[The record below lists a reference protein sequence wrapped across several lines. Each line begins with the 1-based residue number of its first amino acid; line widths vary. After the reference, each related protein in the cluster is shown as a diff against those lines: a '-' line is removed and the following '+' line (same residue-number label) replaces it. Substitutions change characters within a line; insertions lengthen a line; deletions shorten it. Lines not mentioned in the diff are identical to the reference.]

1 MHVPSELNNFAQSLK
16 AERRMLIKDLLLST
30 LASHEN
36 LYSLYLASQSWL
48 HPPFSLLKIPNLFTL
63 FPTNLFHLAQ
73 MEQKHQQPQHN
84 KPNSD
89 FNGAVLLHI
98 SNPNVYIWNTMI
110 RGYCKALNPV
120 MGILC
125 FREMIREGVE
135 MDERSFLFA
144 MKGFDQ
150 VSGYREGGLV
160 HCQIRKL
167 GFSSSV
173 LVQNGLISFYA
184 NGGFLNCARQVFD
197 ESSSRDVVTWTAM
210 IDGFVQRNAPDE
222 ALKLFDLMVCSEVRP
237 NEVTMITLLSACAVK
252 GDLNLGRRIHSY
264 IEKLDL
270 QCTLNLMN
278 TMLDMYVKCGCLTTA
293 KCIFDKMDNRDVFSW
308 TSIVNGYAKHGEL
321 ELARKYFGEMP
332 VKNVIS
338 WNAMISGYSQNNQP
352 KEALDLFHDML
363 EGGVAPIEATL
374 VCVLSACAQ
383 AGCFNLGQWIHNH
396 YLHQKRVEFTVSLGN
411 ALIDMYAKCGRI
423 DVAEDLF
430 SDMPQRD
437 LVSWNSMIVGHAD
450 HGSAKKALNL
460 FGKMKDEAI
469 KPDDIT
475 FIGVLS
481 ACSHAGLVNKGRE
494 LFGEM
499 EQIFG
504 LKPKIEHYVC
514 IIDLL
519 GRVGLVEEA
528 YDMIKGMPMEPDEAA
543 WGALLNA
550 CRMHGNADLGK
561 VAADMLIDL
570 DPEDSGTY
578 VILANLCARERR
590 WGDVSQVRSM
600 MREKGI
606 RKTPGRSCIEVDG
619 KFFEFLASGDSH
631 PQSEDVYRILDE
643 IFALSKLEEDLAGSL
658 KSINYFDNV
667 NTLLVNG

>member
-1 MHVPSELNNFAQSLK
+1 MMRTGLFFHVFPVSRIIAFCA
-16 AERRMLIKDLLLST
+16 LSDKGDISY
-30 LASHEN
+30 A
-36 LYSLYLASQSWL
+36 
-48 HPPFSLLKIPNLFTL
+48 
-63 FPTNLFHLAQ
+63 HLVFDQ
-73 MEQKHQQPQHN
+73 
-84 KPNSD
+84 
-89 FNGAVLLHI
+89 I

-120 MGILC
+120 MGISC

-150 VSGYREGGLV
+150 VSGFREGGLV

-184 NGGFLNCARQVFD
+184 DGGSLSCARQVFD

-210 IDGFVQRNAPDE
+210 IDGYVQRNAPDE
-222 ALKLFDLMVCSEVRP
+222 ALRVFDLMVCSEVRP
-237 NEVTMITLLSACAVK
+237 NEVTMIALLSACTVK

-270 QCTLNLMN
+270 HCTLNLMN
-278 TMLDMYVKCGCLTTA
+278 AMLDMYVKCGCLTTA

-308 TSIVNGYAKHGEL
+308 TSMVNGYAKHGEL
-321 ELARKYFGEMP
+321 ELARKYFGEIP

-363 EGGVAPIEATL
+363 EGGIAPIEATL

-383 AGCFNLGQWIHNH
+383 AGCFGLGEWIHNH

-411 ALIDMYAKCGRI
+411 ALIGMYAKCGRI
-423 DVAEDLF
+423 DMAEELF
-430 SDMPQRD
+430 GDMPQRD

-460 FGKMKDEAI
+460 FEEMKDEAI

-481 ACSHAGLVNKGRE
+481 ACSHAGLVTRGRE

-514 IIDLL
+514 MIDLL

-561 VAADMLIDL
+561 HAADMLIDL

-590 WGDVSQVRSM
+590 WGDVSQVRNM

-606 RKTPGRSCIEVDG
+606 RKTPGRSCIEMDG
-619 KFFEFLASGDSH
+619 KFFEFLASDDSH

-643 IFALSKLEEDLAGSL
+643 IFALSKLEEDLACAL
-658 KSINYFDNV
+658 KSINYFENV